1 MSKPLAAAIAGA
13 AGGVVLLIILF
24 FTLWF
29 FVLRHRGRWN
39 NSLSSGTVSSDPS
52 IQAGTALELGL
63 TGGVSELSGPRR
75 VSLEELNAATKN
87 FSSINLIGYGTFGEA
102 YKGILYDGT
111 IVAIKRRPS
120 DANEAFVQE
129 VHHLSLIRHRNL
141 VSLLGY
147 CQEDQ
152 LQMLVYEY
160 IPNGS
165 VSAHLYGPSQV
176 SSRKLE
182 FKHRLSIARGTAKGL
197 SHLHSLSPP
206 LVHMNFKTS
215 NVLVDEDFIPKVA
228 DAGLKSLLDR
238 IGGSIASSAS
248 SKEAISNNP
257 FLDPE
262 VKESGIYTIRSDVY
276 SFGIFLIELVSGRE
290 ARADQSIIQL
300 IQRYPESSE
309 TGTIVDPQMGG
320 NFTMEGMGEFLRV
333 ISWCV
338 NQSSERRP
346 PMHLVEM
353 EIDRIR
359 EKEMSLTTV
368 MGEGTPIVTLGSQ
381 LFTYSK

>member
-13 AGGVVLLIILF
+13 AGGVLLVIVLL

-29 FVLRHRGRWN
+29 FVLRHRRRRS
-39 NSLSSGTVSSDPS
+39 NSPSSGTVSSDPS
-52 IQAGTALELGL
+52 IQAGTAIELGL

-75 VSLEELNAATKN
+75 VSLEELNTATKN
-87 FSSINLIGYGTFGEA
+87 FSSINLIGSGTFGEV

-129 VHHLSLIRHRNL
+129 VRHLSLIRHRNL

-165 VSAHLYGPSQV
+165 VSAHLYGPSQI

-182 FKHRLSIARGTAKGL
+182 FKHRLNIAHGTAKGL
-197 SHLHSLSPP
+197 SHLHSLNPP

-238 IGGSIASSAS
+238 IGGSNASSAS
-248 SKEAISNNP
+248 NIEARSDNP

-262 VKESGIYTIRSDVY
+262 VKVSGVYTKRSDVY

-309 TGTIVDPQMGG
+309 IGTIVDPQMGG

-346 PMHLVEM
+346 PMHFVEM

-381 LFTYSK
+381 LFTSSK